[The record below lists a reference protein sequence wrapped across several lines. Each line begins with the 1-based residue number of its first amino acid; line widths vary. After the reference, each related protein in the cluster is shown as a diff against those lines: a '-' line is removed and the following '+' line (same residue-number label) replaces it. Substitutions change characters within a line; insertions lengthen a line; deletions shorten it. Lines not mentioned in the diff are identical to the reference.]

1 MKSKNKN
8 LKVPLKL
15 TGFKVICEACKQT
28 FQLVNGDLRQKRV
41 EADLYHVYYVCKE
54 CGHIHVVCKL
64 NKELV
69 ALQRTLAYL
78 KQDASKA
85 ELVKQLSKEYKV
97 KLDILND
104 KTPKHDGGKKAL

>member
-1 MKSKNKN
+1 
-8 LKVPLKL
+8 
-15 TGFKVICEACKQT
+15 
-28 FQLVNGDLRQKRV
+28 
-41 EADLYHVYYVCKE
+41 
-54 CGHIHVVCKL
+54 
-64 NKELV
+64 
-69 ALQRTLAYL
+69 LQRTLAYL